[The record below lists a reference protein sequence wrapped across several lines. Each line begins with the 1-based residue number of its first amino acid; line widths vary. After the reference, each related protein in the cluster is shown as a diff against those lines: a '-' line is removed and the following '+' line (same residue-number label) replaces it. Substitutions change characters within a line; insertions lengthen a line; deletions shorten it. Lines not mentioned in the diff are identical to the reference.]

1 MTAKIT
7 IAEFCKK
14 YEVKRHLL
22 NYQFEKNAIERDFDK
37 KFDEQKMLTL
47 LNIQKEDNIEIQ
59 HLQKQLEK
67 QKSHIEYLTNC
78 NIGNRTKIVELKSR
92 ILEAAVFTGLH
103 LFPQT
108 QALASPVS
116 GAIRSIYVMREQNKN
131 IQTTDTPL
139 EIK

>member
-1 MTAKIT
+1 MTSKTT

-14 YEVKRHLL
+14 HQVERYLL
-22 NYQFEKNAIERDFDK
+22 NYQFKLNKIKKDEDK
-37 KFDEQKMLTL
+37 KFNEQHMLEL
-47 LNIQKEDNIEIQ
+47 LNIKEDNVEIQ
-59 HLQKQLEK
+59 HLQNQLEK

-78 NIGNRTKIVELKSR
+78 NIENRTKIVELKSR